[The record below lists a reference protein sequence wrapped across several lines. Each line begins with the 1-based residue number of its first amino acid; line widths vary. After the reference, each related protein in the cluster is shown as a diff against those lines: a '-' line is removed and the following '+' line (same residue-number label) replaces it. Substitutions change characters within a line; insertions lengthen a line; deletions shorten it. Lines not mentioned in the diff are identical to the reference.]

1 MLAER
6 CDTKS
11 QFSRYGY
18 VLIRLFPQWKL
29 KLNALLKQ
37 KKHIVQPKVSTQNH
51 NLSSYSSVL
60 ILFWKG
66 AIKISQAVET

>member
-11 QFSRYGY
+11 QFSKYGY

-37 KKHIVQPKVSTQNH
+37 KNTLFSQKVSTQNH

-60 ILFWKG
+60 ILFWKA

>member
-37 KKHIVQPKVSTQNH
+37 KNT
-51 NLSSYSSVL
+51 
-60 ILFWKG
+60 LFSQRCRHK
-66 AIKISQAVET
+66 IIISQAIVLFPILEGGN